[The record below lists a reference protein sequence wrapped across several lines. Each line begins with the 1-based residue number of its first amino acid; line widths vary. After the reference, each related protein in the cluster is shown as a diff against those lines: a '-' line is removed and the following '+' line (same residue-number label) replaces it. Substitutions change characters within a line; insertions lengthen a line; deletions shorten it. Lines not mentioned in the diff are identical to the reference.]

1 MCTQVQ
7 DAFDYLI
14 ELQPYKYAGYSQLI
28 KTIQLETA
36 DAQLFSKP
44 APLLVAATEL
54 AHHTINCSA
63 LNAEEL
69 NREGGFQV
77 MCHLALLFIL
87 HFSIIKRNN
96 IISLMF
102 LFIFL
107 NNLCLIY

>member
-1 MCTQVQ
+1 MLV
-7 DAFDYLI
+7 

-44 APLLVAATEL
+44 ALLLVAATEL
-54 AHHTINCSA
+54 AYHTINCSV

-77 MCHLALLFIL
+77 TLLYKL
-87 HFSIIKRNN
+87 CKVW
-96 IISLMF
+96 L
-102 LFIFL
+102 L
-107 NNLCLIY
+107 NNETVRTEGVV